1 MADKETIQQKKEHA
15 KLLYTKDGVT
25 TQKGLAAR
33 VGVSEKTIGKW
44 IKDENWDK
52 LKTSL
57 IITKA
62 EELGR
67 LYEQLREMND
77 FIQLK
82 EKGQRFANSKEADA
96 MAKLTTA
103 IRKMETEVSAAEA
116 IETLKALI
124 NLVMPESLEEAK
136 VITRWADVYIK
147 TLLK

>member
-1 MADKETIQQKKEHA
+1 MADKETIQQKKDYA
-15 KLLYTKDGVT
+15 KLLFTKDGVT
-25 TQKGLAAR
+25 TQKVLATR

-44 IKDENWDK
+44 IKEENWDK

-57 IITKA
+57 IITKS

-67 LYEQLREMND
+67 LYEQLTEMND
-77 FIQLK
+77 FIQNK
-82 EKGQRFANSKEADA
+82 PKGQRFANSKEADA

-103 IRKMETEVSAAEA
+103 IRKMETEVSASEA

-124 NLVMPESLEEAK
+124 NLVMQENLTDAK
-136 VITRWADVYIK
+136 IITKWADLYIK